1 MTRRRLDAELVRR
14 KLVES
19 RAEAKRAID
28 AGLVRVGTNTAPK
41 ASTLVAPEEP
51 VHLVANPEPFVSRA
65 GRKLDAALQAFN
77 IDVKGARAID
87 VGASTGGFTDCLL
100 QRGTLSVCALDVG
113 HGQLHWRIRSDDRVT
128 VVERTNIRTADP
140 VSFGSPFEIIV
151 SDLSF
156 ISLRTVRRQLADLGT
171 QDSTWILLIKP
182 QFEAGRSRVG
192 RGGIV
197 RDPAVRRD
205 VLAEVLASFDEIG
218 LGCVGLIESPITGT
232 TGNVEYVACFR
243 RGRGTV
249 TSDTIESTLSGKS
262 Q

>member
-1 MTRRRLDAELVRR
+1 M
-14 KLVES
+14 
-19 RAEAKRAID
+19 
-28 AGLVRVGTNTAPK
+28 
-41 ASTLVAPEEP
+41 
-51 VHLVANPEPFVSRA
+51 SRA

>member
-1 MTRRRLDAELVRR
+1 M
-14 KLVES
+14 
-19 RAEAKRAID
+19 
-28 AGLVRVGTNTAPK
+28 
-41 ASTLVAPEEP
+41 
-51 VHLVANPEPFVSRA
+51 SRA

-205 VLAEVLASFDEIG
+205 VLAEVLASFDKIG

-243 RGRGTV
+243 HGRGTV

>member
-1 MTRRRLDAELVRR
+1 M
-14 KLVES
+14 
-19 RAEAKRAID
+19 
-28 AGLVRVGTNTAPK
+28 
-41 ASTLVAPEEP
+41 
-51 VHLVANPEPFVSRA
+51 SRA

-243 RGRGTV
+243 HGRGTV

>member
-1 MTRRRLDAELVRR
+1 
-14 KLVES
+14 
-19 RAEAKRAID
+19 
-28 AGLVRVGTNTAPK
+28 
-41 ASTLVAPEEP
+41 
-51 VHLVANPEPFVSRA
+51 VSRA